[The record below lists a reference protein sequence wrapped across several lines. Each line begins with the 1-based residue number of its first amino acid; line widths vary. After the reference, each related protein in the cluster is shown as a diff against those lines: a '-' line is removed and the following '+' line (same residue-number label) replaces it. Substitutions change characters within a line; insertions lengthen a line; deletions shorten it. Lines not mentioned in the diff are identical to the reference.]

1 MKSRNRRGS
10 KRRVEGAEIRNSL
23 KLYPKPSTLYP
34 DFKPMTQKRPQV
46 YFAPPSVR
54 RRLTDGGVS
63 FSCLVNGRKIERE
76 IDSSRALIEFIRE
89 DLGLKGTKEGCGE
102 GECGACM
109 VLVDGKAV
117 NACLMMAVQLQ
128 GRELITIEG
137 IKVKNGGLHPL
148 QKTFMAEGAVQ
159 CGFCSPGLIIAS
171 EALLRRKPDATLEDI
186 KLELTGNLC
195 RCTGY
200 EKVLSAVQ
208 KAQKLP

>member
-1 MKSRNRRGS
+1 MKGHVRNNHKTS
-10 KRRVEGAEIRNSL
+10 AFLLNC
-23 KLYPKPSTLYP
+23 
-34 DFKPMTQKRPQV
+34 M
-46 YFAPPSVR
+46 
-54 RRLTDGGVS
+54 
-63 FSCLVNGRKIERE
+63 VNGRKIERE
-76 IDSSRALIEFIRE
+76 IVSSRSLLEFIRL

-117 NACLMMAVQLQ
+117 NACLMMAIQVH

-137 IKVKNGGLHPL
+137 IKGKDGGLHPL

-159 CGFCSPGLIIAS
+159 CGFCTPGLIIAS
-171 EALLRRKPDATLEDI
+171 EALLRRKPKATLEDI

-200 EKVLSAVQ
+200 EKILSAVD
-208 KAQKLP
+208 KAKSKK

>member
-1 MKSRNRRGS
+1 MISRT
-10 KRRVEGAEIRNSL
+10 VERMLTLNIHETF
-23 KLYPKPSTLYP
+23 KL
-34 DFKPMTQKRPQV
+34 
-46 YFAPPSVR
+46 
-54 RRLTDGGVS
+54 
-63 FSCLVNGRKIERE
+63 SCRVNGGKIERE
-76 IDSSRALIEFIRE
+76 IASSRSLLDFIRE

-117 NACLMMAVQLQ
+117 NSCLMMAVQLH
-128 GRELITIEG
+128 GKELVTIEG
-137 IKVKNGGLHPL
+137 IKGKDGGLHPL

-159 CGFCSPGLIIAS
+159 CGFCTPGLIIAS

-200 EKVLSAVQ
+200 EKILSAVE
-208 KAQKLP
+208 KAKKVR